1 MNIVKCRKCG
11 ATVMSSDTLLSNM
24 QEEYNQL
31 SKRQQKAKGAEKMSL
46 VQQMSH
52 ISKIMRQVLHNTS
65 ELELRKAEAYC
76 ELAELR
82 KYLIENS
89 IVSYDILDKIQDNA
103 RAKAKDKVAETEKA
117 LDNLYGEFKNICS
130 NNTKSD
136 PTARE
141 AIKRT

>member
-52 ISKIMRQVLHNTS
+52 ITKIMTQTLHNIA
-65 ELELRKAEAYC
+65 EVEIRKYEAYY
-76 ELAELR
+76 ELYLLR
-82 KYLIENS
+82 HYLVDNHLIG
-89 IVSYDILDKIQDNA
+89 YDVLDKIQDEA
-103 RAKAKDKVAETEKA
+103 RAKAKEKVAESEKT
-117 LDNLYGEFKNICS
+117 LDKLYGEFKNICS

>member
-1 MNIVKCRKCG
+1 
-11 ATVMSSDTLLSNM
+11 MSSDTLLSNM

-31 SKRQQKAKGAEKMSL
+31 RKLHQRARGIEKQVI

-52 ISKIMRQVLHNTS
+52 ITKIMRQVLHNT
-65 ELELRKAEAYC
+65 ETLELKKTEAFY
-76 ELAELR
+76 ELR
-82 KYLIENS
+82 VLKEYLIDNG
-89 IVSYDILDKIQDNA
+89 IVNQDILDDIQANA
-103 RAKAKDKVAETEKA
+103 RAKAKERVAETEKA
-117 LDNLYGEFKNICS
+117 LKRLYGEFKNICS